1 MDVETHSVYLG
12 LGSNLGDREAN
23 LLAAVAALPPD
34 LQPLAVSQAYETEPA
49 YYLDQPPFLNA
60 ACCAHTSLSPDALL
74 TYLKTIER
82 SLGRRTGTARF
93 GPRTV
98 DIDILFWG
106 DRAVS
111 TAQLTIPHP
120 RLAER
125 GFVLVPLVEIA
136 PDLVHPLTG
145 LSVAEMLD
153 RLPGPTGVRAVWS
166 GFSERAWAKLAK
178 EGSHGGHGAD

>member
-1 MDVETHSVYLG
+1 MDVATHSVYLS

-23 LLAAVAALPPD
+23 LLAALAALPPD
-34 LQPLAVSQAYETEPA
+34 VQPMAVSQAYETEPA

-60 ACCAHTSLSPDALL
+60 ACYARTSLPPTALL
-74 TYLKTIER
+74 TYLKGIER
-82 SLGRRTGTARF
+82 SLGRRTGVVRF
-93 GPRTV
+93 GPRTA
-98 DIDILFWG
+98 DIDILFWD
-106 DRAVS
+106 DRVVS

-145 LSVAEMLD
+145 LSVADMLD
-153 RLPGPTGVRAVWS
+153 RLPGPTGVRATRP
-166 GFSERAWAKLAK
+166 GFSAKAWAKLAQ
-178 EGSHGGHGAD
+178 EGIHGEHGAA